1 MDKKKDAN
9 YAFQERT
16 FDGAAAMWLRK
27 SADEAPEVGTY
38 NYDNVEIQSYDQ
50 GVTDLA
56 DFNSQWTTTLY
67 GETISSKGKQ
77 SDSAQVNIDTLLND
91 IWFCAMIDDFGK
103 MGSLLERARLM
114 GIQYPADYT
123 MKNLFGDSTL
133 WSRVHDTE
141 FKLAGRDTA
150 IRLLSQY
157 HLSGR

>member
-16 FDGAAAMWLRK
+16 FDGASAMWLRK

-38 NYDNVEIQSYDQ
+38 NYDNVEIQGYDQ

-91 IWFCAMIDDFGK
+91 IWFCAMIDD
-103 MGSLLERARLM
+103 
-114 GIQYPADYT
+114 
-123 MKNLFGDSTL
+123 
-133 WSRVHDTE
+133 
-141 FKLAGRDTA
+141 
-150 IRLLSQY
+150 
-157 HLSGR
+157 